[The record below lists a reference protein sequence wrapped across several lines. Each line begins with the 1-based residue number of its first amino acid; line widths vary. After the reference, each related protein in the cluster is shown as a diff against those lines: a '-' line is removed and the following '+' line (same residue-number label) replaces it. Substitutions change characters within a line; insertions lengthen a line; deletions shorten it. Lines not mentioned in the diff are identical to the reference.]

1 MEHLATPQEIVELG
15 RPIGKVDPE
24 KLTAYITEA
33 EQLYIKP
40 TLGTSLFLKLLD
52 YEGEDEKIGKLLDGG
67 VYDDDKG
74 EVQSLVGLKVALSY
88 YVYAQNVMSGDFQ
101 STRFGMTVKND
112 DYSSHL
118 SSKERSDCYNNT
130 LEIAHSY
137 LRECVSYCK
146 STGLIKQSG
155 TPSASFGG
163 ITIRKIGK

>member
-1 MEHLATPQEIVELG
+1 MEHLATPQEIVKLG
-15 RPIGKVDPE
+15 RPIGKVDHE

-40 TLGTSLFLKLLD
+40 ILGTSLFLRLIS
-52 YEGEDEKIGKLLDGG
+52 DEKKDEKTLTLLNGG
-67 VYDDDKG
+67 VYNDSNGD
-74 EVQSLVGLKVALSY
+74 VQSLVGLKVTLSY

-101 STRFGMTVKND
+101 STRYGMTVKSD

-130 LEIAHSY
+130 MEIANSY
-137 LRECVSYCK
+137 IRECVSYCK
-146 STGLIKQSG
+146 AVGLIQQSG
-155 TPSASFGG
+155 TPTASFGG